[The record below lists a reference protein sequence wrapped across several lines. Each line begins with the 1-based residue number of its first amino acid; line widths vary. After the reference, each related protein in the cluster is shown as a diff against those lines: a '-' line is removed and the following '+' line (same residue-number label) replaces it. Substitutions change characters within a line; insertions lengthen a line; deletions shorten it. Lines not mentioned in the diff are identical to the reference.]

1 MVVVEGVSVGVVDD
15 VGAMVVV
22 EGVSVAVVDDVGATV
37 VVDGIE
43 IAVVNE
49 VDMVNPTKSI
59 SYYKNIKFLS

>member
-1 MVVVEGVSVGVVDD
+1 
-15 VGAMVVV
+15 MVVV

-59 SYYKNIKFLS
+59 AYYKNIKFLS